1 MTAFLLELSVS
12 VCLAGFLRL
21 CVLNFARIK
30 GSSMLPTLRDRDLA
44 LVWRL
49 AYRFRPPRRQE
60 VVICHY
66 PERRMKRCK
75 WWPQAFVKRVI
86 GLPGDT
92 IEFAEGTVR
101 VNGEMLDEPY
111 LDPARCRFLR
121 DRTQYTLGADE
132 FFVMG
137 DNRDR
142 SNDSRS
148 VGPIRRRD
156 IRGRVVC
163 VLWPPRRVRRVL

>member
-1 MTAFLLELSVS
+1 MDWLLEPLIGLCIAVP
-12 VCLAGFLRL
+12 LRL
-21 CVLNFARIK
+21 WGVNIARIH
-30 GSSMLPTLRDRDLA
+30 GGSMLPTLKNRDWT

-49 AYRFRPPRRQE
+49 PCRVRGPRRQE

-66 PERRMKRCK
+66 PGRRTK
-75 WWPQAFVKRVI
+75 WCRWIPQAFVKRVI

-92 IEFAEGTVR
+92 LEVIEGVLHI
-101 VNGEMLDEPY
+101 NGEPLDEPY
-111 LDPARCRFLR
+111 LDPLRCRYLR
-121 DRTQYTLGADE
+121 ERPPRTLGPE
-132 FFVMG
+132 EYFVMG

-148 VGPIRRRD
+148 VGPIRKRD

-163 VLWPPRRVRRVL
+163 VLLPLRRAGKVR